1 MVIEPEENKECK
13 CRKDVP
19 YIVHE
24 GEVSR
29 LERIIKRMWLAV
41 LALIIALLVTNFAWI
56 WYINQ
61 YDFESYE
68 FSTEGGGYNNY
79 IGSDGD
85 IYNGEN
91 ANQETS

>member
-1 MVIEPEENKECK
+1 MVIEPEENKAYNS
-13 CRKDVP
+13 DVP

-24 GEVSR
+24 GEVAR

-41 LALIIALLVTNFAWI
+41 LALIVGIVATNFVWI

-68 FSTEGGGYNNY
+68 VYTDGAGNANF
-79 IGSDGD
+79 IGEDGD
-85 IYNGEN
+85 IFNGSTGERE
-91 ANQETS
+91 ETS